1 MKVGKR
7 FFFSIIKLLQL
18 DALLRFFKQRNKVSI
33 LLLHDPSPESFDL
46 LLNALTK
53 KYNFISL
60 KAYLNHRLNKT
71 LHTLPKYTAILTFDD
86 GHKENYKLLPLF
98 KKYNTPATIF
108 LCSAIVNSNKHFWSN
123 YNMPKV
129 ELQKIKKMPYHD
141 MLAYLKTLDYI
152 KDKEYEERHALN
164 IAEMEEMQASK
175 LIDFQAHTMYH
186 PILINLEDND
196 SKSEIEFCKKDLENL
211 LKTDI
216 YAFAYPN
223 GDYSDR
229 EIQYVKKAG
238 YQCALTVDYGY
249 NDDKTDLF
257 RLKRIALNDKGSI
270 QENVIK
276 ATGLWRFIKKQSY
289 GYNEI

>member
-1 MKVGKR
+1 MKPGKR
-7 FFFSIIKLLQL
+7 FFFSSIKLFRL
-18 DALLRFFKQRNKVSI
+18 DAFLRFIKQRNNVSI
-33 LLLHDPSPESFDL
+33 LLLHDPSPDSFDL
-46 LLNALTK
+46 LLKALTK

-60 KAYLNHRLNKT
+60 KEFINHRTNKT
-71 LHTLPKYTAILTFDD
+71 IHTLPKFTAILTFDD

-123 YNMPKV
+123 YNIPKV
-129 ELQKIKKMPYHD
+129 ELQKIKKMPYND

-152 KDKEYEERHALN
+152 KDKEYGERHALN
-164 IAEMEEMQASK
+164 ISEMEEMRASK

-186 PILINLEDND
+186 PILVNLGDND
-196 SKSEIEFCKKDLENL
+196 SKNEIEGSKQDLENL
-211 LKTDI
+211 LKNDI

-223 GDYSDR
+223 GDYSNR
-229 EIQYVKKAG
+229 EIKHVKQSG

-257 RLKRIALNDKGSI
+257 RLKRISLNDSGSV